1 MEHLPGKQFNSPIA
15 SVIWYLPC
23 ALSASSSLL
32 YPAAP
37 APARLSTRMHTR
49 AHTHTYVHTCA
60 ERLPHAQTPCTQHL
74 SNTQRAHTYAHTDL
88 ENTCPMEHTQSCMC
102 THTAHTD
109 NTRVCTGLHRHA
121 QNMWVHRAHA
131 CKAYC
136 HTWGTC
142 RRAAQ
147 ATLLPPSAPS
157 PLLPCSTHHAE
168 LGAARWGSGPYHPHS
183 LSTEGG

>member
-1 MEHLPGKQFNSPIA
+1 MCTVSLVQPAVPCCASPCQA
-15 SVIWYLPC
+15 Q
-23 ALSASSSLL
+23 
-32 YPAAP
+32 
-37 APARLSTRMHTR
+37 H
-49 AHTHTYVHTCA
+49 
-60 ERLPHAQTPCTQHL
+60 PHAH
-74 SNTQRAHTYAHTDL
+74 
-88 ENTCPMEHTQSCMC
+88 MC
-102 THTAHTD
+102 THTHVCTHMCRVTATHT
-109 NTRVCTGLHRHA
+109 NFMHTASEQYTACTYLCTHRAREHVSNGTHTKLHVHTYSIHRQHTRVCTGLHRHA
-121 QNMWVHRAHA
+121 QNVWAHRAHA

-168 LGAARWGSGPYHPHS
+168 LGAAQWGSGPYHPHS

>member
-1 MEHLPGKQFNSPIA
+1 MVSTLCTVSLVQPAVPCCASPCQA
-15 SVIWYLPC
+15 QHP
-23 ALSASSSLL
+23 
-32 YPAAP
+32 
-37 APARLSTRMHTR
+37 H
-49 AHTHTYVHTCA
+49 AHT
-60 ERLPHAQTPCTQHL
+60 
-74 SNTQRAHTYAHTDL
+74 
-88 ENTCPMEHTQSCMC
+88 C
-102 THTAHTD
+102 THTHVCTHMCRAPATRTNSMHTASEQYTACTYLRTHRPREHVS
-109 NTRVCTGLHRHA
+109 NGTHTKLHVHTYSTHRQHTRVCTGLHRHA
-121 QNMWVHRAHA
+121 QNVWAHRAHA